1 VMIEPI
7 NTRDMPGYF
16 LTTPEQAAGII
27 ARVDASNLALQFDLY
42 HAQIMVGDLATRL
55 QRYFPLIGHVQ
66 IAGVPERNEPDA
78 GEVNHPYLF
87 RLLDRL
93 GYGGWIGCEYRAA
106 RGAVPGGTSAGLGWL
121 RRS

>member
-1 VMIEPI
+1 M
-7 NTRDMPGYF
+7 
-16 LTTPEQAAGII
+16 
-27 ARVDASNLALQFDLY
+27 
-42 HAQIMVGDLATRL
+42 

-66 IAGVPERNEPDA
+66 IAGVPERNEPDT
-78 GEVNHPYLF
+78 GEVHHPYLF
-87 RLLDRL
+87 RLLDHL